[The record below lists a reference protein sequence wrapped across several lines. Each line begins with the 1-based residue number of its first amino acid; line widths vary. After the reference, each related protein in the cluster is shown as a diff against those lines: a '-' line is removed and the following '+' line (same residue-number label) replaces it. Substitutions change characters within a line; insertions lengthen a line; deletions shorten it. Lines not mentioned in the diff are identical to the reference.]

1 MCELSCSSVTW
12 IGIRPLQQMTGPEVL
27 LIQCHTNPTVWLPP
41 VSPPPS
47 NPQQREEVTLLLEN
61 YLKRSVNMP
70 FSISPAHISSLSF
83 SQPPAPNFIPTLQW
97 VSNFD
102 LQLPLLPTPQCHHHL
117 PLVQCSGKQ
126 TSDERSEHSMA
137 LVSLPELSEVMGV
150 CCAPSPQTYLIT
162 DFGNLFLSSS
172 AGWKASLRTRR
183 AGCMRSRGQPC
194 CGAQLS
200 HKPYP
205 AETSEVQKLIW
216 CDEDVVFTP
225 SDHNNT
231 WDVDFPLQWLN
242 STHTAWGRTLGYFNC
257 SHQLVPW
264 VLSNVKASETV
275 LQGQNKNLRLSF

>member
-150 CCAPSPQTYLIT
+150 CCAPPPQTYLLQILEI
-162 DFGNLFLSSS
+162 FF
-172 AGWKASLRTRR
+172 
-183 AGCMRSRGQPC
+183 
-194 CGAQLS
+194 
-200 HKPYP
+200 
-205 AETSEVQKLIW
+205 
-216 CDEDVVFTP
+216 
-225 SDHNNT
+225 
-231 WDVDFPLQWLN
+231 FPHQQDGRQAWEPGEQA
-242 STHTAWGRTLGYFNC
+242 AWGHVANPAVEPSSPTSPTQQRHLKFRSWSDVMKMWYSPPLTIITLEMWTFPC
-257 SHQLVPW
+257 SDSTPLTLLGGGHW
-264 VLSNVKASETV
+264 AILSVHISLFPGFWAM
-275 LQGQNKNLRLSF
+275 